1 MISYII
7 RRILFLIPVC
17 LGILF
22 ISFLLKALIPTDA
35 VAMMY
40 MGRTTEQASA
50 AAVAAIRAQYHLDQ
64 PWYVQFYYY
73 IRDVAHGDLG
83 ISIRTRAPVAEELGY
98 RYVNTIELT
107 FASLLVAVV
116 IGLGT
121 GILSAYYKDTIL
133 DVSAMTVGLFG
144 LSMPAF
150 FFGIVLLM
158 IFAVKL
164 RWFPVIGIGDW
175 RHLVLPAVNL
185 GLIKSA
191 TLSRITRSSML
202 EVLNQD
208 YIRTARAKGLS
219 ERSVVFRHA
228 LRNALLPVITVMGLQ
243 IGGLLG
249 GAFIIE
255 VVFAWHGIGELA
267 VKAIQWRDFTI
278 TQGIILI
285 SAGTYVLI
293 NLIVDILYR
302 FIDPRIR
309 IAD

>member
-1 MISYII
+1 MITYIF
-7 RRILFLIPVC
+7 RRILFLVPIC
-17 LGILF
+17 IGILF

-40 MGRTTEQASA
+40 MGRTTQQASA
-50 AAVAAIRAQYHLDQ
+50 DAVAAIRAQYHLDR
-64 PWYVQFYYY
+64 PWYEQFYYY

-83 ISIRTRAPVAEELGY
+83 TSIRTRTPVAEELGY
-98 RYVNTIELT
+98 RYVNTIKLT
-107 FASLLVAVV
+107 FASLLIAMV
-116 IGLGT
+116 IGVGT

-150 FFGIVLLM
+150 FFGIILIM

-164 RWFPVIGIGDW
+164 RWVPVIGVGDW
-175 RHLVLPAVNL
+175 RHLILPAVNL
-185 GLIKSA
+185 GLIEAA

-202 EVLNQD
+202 DVLNQD
-208 YIRTARAKGLS
+208 YIRTARAKGVR
-219 ERSVVFRHA
+219 EQVVVFHHA
-228 LRNALLPVITVMGLQ
+228 LRNALLPVVTVMGLQ
-243 IGGLLG
+243 FGGLLG

-285 SAGTYVLI
+285 GAGTYVLI
-293 NLIVDILYR
+293 NLLVDILYR